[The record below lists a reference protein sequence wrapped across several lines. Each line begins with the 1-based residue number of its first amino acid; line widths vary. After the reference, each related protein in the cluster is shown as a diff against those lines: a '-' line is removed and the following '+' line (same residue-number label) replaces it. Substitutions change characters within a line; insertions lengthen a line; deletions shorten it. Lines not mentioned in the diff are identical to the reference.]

1 MRFFL
6 VISQSL
12 EAIRSNLFRAGV
24 TMFIIALGITALII
38 VMTSIEGVK
47 TGLSSNFASLGSNTF
62 TIQNWSAGI
71 VRHGRG
77 RDKKSYPAITYR
89 EAEEFSE
96 LFQQYGTSS
105 KSLSGGG
112 TFQVRYREEETN
124 PNISLTGIDQ
134 NYFLTARYTIS
145 EGRSLSEEDIELAR
159 NVIIIGDEIKTKLFP
174 FSSAVGKTVQAG
186 SHSYTV
192 VGVLESFGTMGMG
205 GADKS
210 CFIPITTLRSHYSSG
225 GSVNLS
231 VYVPEAGVMEET
243 MAEAAGTFRI
253 VRGLT
258 PREEDN
264 FAMGK
269 SDQIV
274 GQLLEQASTLTITAQ
289 IIALITL
296 MGAAVALLNVML
308 VSVTERTREIGL
320 RKATGATKKGILL
333 QFLAEAV
340 VICQLGGVL
349 GILLGVLGGNLISSL
364 AFDTSFVVPWAWVTI
379 GVVACLLVGIAA
391 GMYPAAKAA
400 KVDPIESLR
409 HV

>member
-231 VYVPEAGVMEET
+231 VYVAEAGVMEET

-364 AFDTSFVVPWAWVTI
+364 AFDTSFVVPWTWVTI